1 MKKDWCSKTRGNI
14 TKAAF
19 SKWVP
24 EIDALAPPGYWLEM
38 LILGPSISG
47 LLNQKLWGWDP
58 GIWILTSPPNNSDAL
73 PSLKT
78 TRPEVQG

>member
-24 EIDALAPPGYWLEM
+24 DIDALAPPGYWLEM

-58 GIWILTSPPNNSDAL
+58 GIWILTSPLNNSDAL